1 MLRILPPKIL
11 KTPLF
16 ILQHRVAIPLNEQ
29 QADRAAIDKRR
40 VPAQIN
46 TIQEMIRPL
55 PTSTILNF
63 ICDTS
68 IDKHNPGVIRP
79 LSMSVINNIKF
90 YICDTSIDKHN
101 PGGDQVC
108 VYLCN

>member
-1 MLRILPPKIL
+1 M
-11 KTPLF
+11 
-16 ILQHRVAIPLNEQ
+16 AIPLNEQ
-29 QADRAAIDKRR
+29 QADRAAIDRRR

-55 PTSTILNF
+55 PTSTIINIKF
-63 ICDTS
+63 YICDTS

-79 LSMSVINNIKF
+79 LSTSVINNIKF

-101 PGGDQVC
+101 PGYDQAS